1 VPLTFFAHQSV
12 VLPLKMTRP
21 QWFDAT
27 ALCIGAMAPDL
38 AYALTYWL
46 AVRSHRF
53 IGFLV
58 WAWPFGILG
67 SIVVRRIAATVFAH
81 LPDFGPLRVHSL
93 RVLGRRK
100 PRLGVTIVS
109 AAIGAGSHI
118 VLDGFTH
125 KGRFGSRWLG
135 FDRVLFTVPVKG
147 EMTISR
153 VFQYFGHTV
162 GSVIGLL
169 LLAAIARRH
178 LLDDWY
184 GEGNVAD
191 ARRFS
196 LTTMQRLVFWVI
208 VACGLFAAVV
218 WPISTEGSTTFRV
231 IDGLAAT
238 TLLASLIPFCRSSAK
253 VVDLSA

>member
-12 VLPLKMTRP
+12 VLPLKMKRP

-38 AYALTYWL
+38 AYALSYWL
-46 AVRSHRF
+46 AVRSHHF
-53 IGFLV
+53 IGYLV
-58 WAWPFGILG
+58 WGVPFGVIG
-67 SIVVRRIAATVFAH
+67 SVVVRHIAATVFAH
-81 LPDFGPLRVHSL
+81 LPDAGPLRVHSL

-100 PRLGVTIVS
+100 PRLTVTITS

-135 FDRVLFTVPVKG
+135 LDRVLFRMPLRG

-162 GSVIGLL
+162 GSVIGVL
-169 LLAAIARRH
+169 LLATIAKRH
-178 LLDDWY
+178 LLDTWY
-184 GEGNVAD
+184 GETAVAD

-196 LTTMQRLVFWVI
+196 LRPLQRVVFWT
-208 VACGLFAAVV
+208 VATLGLFAAVT

-238 TLLASLIPFCRSSAK
+238 TLGASLLPFCRPTTE
-253 VVDLSA
+253 DG